1 MAIDMDLKGRYEEI
15 RDRISHAAVR
25 AGRDSSEVTVIA
37 VTKTLPHERV
47 RAAFDLGIREV
58 GENRVQELIDKK
70 IALPDLPLR
79 WHLIGH
85 LQRNKVKQVL
95 GEVVLIHSVDSVHLV
110 ARIAEV
116 AAGAGAAS
124 PVDVLVQV
132 NTSSETTK
140 FGVEPAAARTLA
152 EAILARPALRLRG
165 LMTLGPLTD
174 DGTAIRASFRLLR
187 RTREDLG
194 DLLPASAILSMGMS
208 GDFEIAVEEGATH
221 VRIGTALFGPRD

>member
-1 MAIDMDLKGRYEEI
+1 MAIDMDLKSRYEEI
-15 RDRISHAAVR
+15 RDRISRAAVR
-25 AGRDSSEVTVIA
+25 AGRDSSEVTMIA

-58 GENRVQELIDKK
+58 GENRVQELINKK
-70 IALPDLPLR
+70 TVLPDLPLR

-95 GEVVLIHSVDSVHLV
+95 GEVVLIHSVDSVHLIT
-110 ARIAEV
+110 RIAEV
-116 AAGAGAAS
+116 AAGAAS

-140 FGVEPAAARTLA
+140 FGVEPAGARTLA

-194 DLLPASAILSMGMS
+194 DLLPAPAILSMGMS